1 MFGTG
6 WARFDA
12 PAAMRNIRPNRTLQH
27 ILISRPFNLR
37 SAGGRV
43 IYDAITIEIFRALVA
58 PVAHAIRYLTNNTV
72 EIHRA
77 TMLREQLINQGENAV
92 KLGIKDVENHSVGI
106 SFSIR
111 VYVARAKSC
120 SLYLPENIRVRI
132 EEIFFLFLE
141 ISIVENDVAG
151 ILFYLKISD
160 RG

>member
-92 KLGIKDVENHSVGI
+92 KLGIKENHSVGI

-132 EEIFFLFLE
+132 EEIFFFFFLE